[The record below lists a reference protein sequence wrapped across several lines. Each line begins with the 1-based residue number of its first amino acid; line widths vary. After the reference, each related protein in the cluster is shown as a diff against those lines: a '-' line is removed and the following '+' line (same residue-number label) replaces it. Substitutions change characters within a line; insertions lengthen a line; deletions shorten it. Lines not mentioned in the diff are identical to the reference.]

1 MATKD
6 FIDYSPNSGNKNAN
20 ISVTAS
26 KNIESERTT
35 SLKVNGKG
43 ISKDVSVKQEAELL
57 YDIFDI
63 GTQYANY
70 DLFLNLNVTSSFN
83 RGIIRGFKSSTE
95 YEDFPLV
102 NTTINQSDGISRV
115 ILLSTI
121 EENSVKD
128 ILTLNFQVC
137 ADIIPKT
144 EIILN
149 LFNDIIINSSSKNNY
164 FDIFPYIENLV
175 YKINEFLIDYY
186 PSNIMKLNLNI
197 ADITEQQAQQLKN
210 IVTVERFNLNIRVK

>member
-26 KNIESERTT
+26 KNTESERAT

-43 ISKDVSVKQEAELL
+43 ISKDVSIKQEAELL

-70 DLFLNLNVTSSFN
+70 GLFLNLNVSSSFN
-83 RGIIRGFKSSTE
+83 RGIIRGFRSSTE
-95 YEDFPLV
+95 YEDFPLA
-102 NTTINQSDGISRV
+102 NTTINQANGISRV
-115 ILLSTI
+115 VLLSTI
-121 EENSVKD
+121 EENSVKEV
-128 ILTLNFQVC
+128 LTLNFQVC
-137 ADIIPKT
+137 ADIIPNT
-144 EIILN
+144 DIILN
-149 LFNDIIINSSSKNNY
+149 LFNNITINSSLKNNY

-175 YKINEFLIDYY
+175 YEINDFLINYY
-186 PSNIMKLNLNI
+186 PSNIMQLNLNI
-197 ADITEQQAQQLKN
+197 ADITAQQAQQLKN
-210 IVTVERFNLNIRVK
+210 LVTVERFNLNVKTK

>member
-70 DLFLNLNVTSSFN
+70 SLFLNLNVTSSF
-83 RGIIRGFKSSTE
+83 
-95 YEDFPLV
+95 
-102 NTTINQSDGISRV
+102 
-115 ILLSTI
+115 I
-121 EENSVKD
+121 EV
-128 ILTLNFQVC
+128 
-137 ADIIPKT
+137 
-144 EIILN
+144 
-149 LFNDIIINSSSKNNY
+149 
-164 FDIFPYIENLV
+164 
-175 YKINEFLIDYY
+175 
-186 PSNIMKLNLNI
+186 
-197 ADITEQQAQQLKN
+197 
-210 IVTVERFNLNIRVK
+210 

>member
-26 KNIESERTT
+26 KNTESERAT

-43 ISKDVSVKQEAELL
+43 ISKDVSIKQEAELL

-70 DLFLNLNVTSSFN
+70 GLFLNLNVSSSFN
-83 RGIIRGFKSSTE
+83 RGIIRGFRSSTE
-95 YEDFPLV
+95 YEDFPLA
-102 NTTINQSDGISRV
+102 NTTINQADGISRV
-115 ILLSTI
+115 VLLSTI
-121 EENSVKD
+121 EENSVKEV
-128 ILTLNFQVC
+128 LTLNFQVC
-137 ADIIPKT
+137 ADIISNT
-144 EIILN
+144 DIILN
-149 LFNDIIINSSSKNNY
+149 LFNNITINSSLKNNY

-175 YKINEFLIDYY
+175 YKINDFLINYY
-186 PSNIMKLNLNI
+186 PSNIMQLNLNI
-197 ADITEQQAQQLKN
+197 ADITAQQAQQLKN
-210 IVTVERFNLNIRVK
+210 LVTVERFNLNVKTK

>member
-70 DLFLNLNVTSSFN
+70 GLFLNLNVTSSFN

-164 FDIFPYIENLV
+164 FDIFPYIKNLV
-175 YKINEFLIDYY
+175 YEINEFLIDYY

>member
-70 DLFLNLNVTSSFN
+70 GLFLNLNVTSSFN

-95 YEDFPLV
+95 YEDSPLV

-144 EIILN
+144 KIILN
-149 LFNDIIINSSSKNNY
+149 LFNEIMINSSSKNNY

-175 YKINEFLIDYY
+175 YEINEFLIDYY
-186 PSNIMKLNLNI
+186 PSNTMKLNLNI

>member
-26 KNIESERTT
+26 KNTESERAT

-43 ISKDVSVKQEAELL
+43 ISKDVSIKQEAELL

-70 DLFLNLNVTSSFN
+70 GLFLNLNVSSSFN
-83 RGIIRGFKSSTE
+83 RGIIRGFRSSTE
-95 YEDFPLV
+95 YEDFPLA
-102 NTTINQSDGISRV
+102 NTTINQADGISRV
-115 ILLSTI
+115 VLLSTI
-121 EENSVKD
+121 EENSVKEV
-128 ILTLNFQVC
+128 LTLNFQVC
-137 ADIIPKT
+137 ADIIPNT
-144 EIILN
+144 DIILN
-149 LFNDIIINSSSKNNY
+149 LFNNITINLSLKNNY

-175 YKINEFLIDYY
+175 YEINDFLINYY
-186 PSNIMKLNLNI
+186 PSNIMQLNLNI
-197 ADITEQQAQQLKN
+197 ADITAQQAQQLKN
-210 IVTVERFNLNIRVK
+210 LVTVERFNLNVKTK

>member
-70 DLFLNLNVTSSFN
+70 NLFLNLNVTSSFN

-144 EIILN
+144 KIILN
-149 LFNDIIINSSSKNNY
+149 LFNEIMINSSSKNNY

-175 YKINEFLIDYY
+175 YDINEFLIDYY
-186 PSNIMKLNLNI
+186 PSNTMKLNLNI

>member
-26 KNIESERTT
+26 KNTESERAT

-43 ISKDVSVKQEAELL
+43 ISKDVSIKQEAELL

-70 DLFLNLNVTSSFN
+70 GLFLNLNVSSSFN
-83 RGIIRGFKSSTE
+83 RGIIRGFRSSTE
-95 YEDFPLV
+95 YEDFPLA
-102 NTTINQSDGISRV
+102 NTTINQADGISRV
-115 ILLSTI
+115 VLLSTI
-121 EENSVKD
+121 EENSVKEV
-128 ILTLNFQVC
+128 LTLNFQVC
-137 ADIIPKT
+137 ADIIPNT
-144 EIILN
+144 DIILN
-149 LFNDIIINSSSKNNY
+149 LFNNITINSSLKNNY

-175 YKINEFLIDYY
+175 YEINDFLINYY
-186 PSNIMKLNLNI
+186 PSNIMQLNLNI
-197 ADITEQQAQQLKN
+197 ADITAQQAQQLKN
-210 IVTVERFNLNIRVK
+210 LVTVERFNLNVKTK

>member
-70 DLFLNLNVTSSFN
+70 GLFLNLNVTSSFN

-144 EIILN
+144 KNILN
-149 LFNDIIINSSSKNNY
+149 LFNEIMINSSSKNNY
-164 FDIFPYIENLV
+164 FDISPYIENLV
-175 YKINEFLIDYY
+175 YEINEFLIDYY
-186 PSNIMKLNLNI
+186 PSNTMKLNLNI

>member
-70 DLFLNLNVTSSFN
+70 GLFLNLDVTSSFN

-175 YKINEFLIDYY
+175 YEINEFLIDYY

>member
-70 DLFLNLNVTSSFN
+70 GLFLNLNVTSSFN

-121 EENSVKD
+121 EENSVKEV
-128 ILTLNFQVC
+128 LTLNFQVC
-137 ADIIPKT
+137 TDIIPNVN
-144 EIILN
+144 IILN
-149 LFNDIIINSSSKNNY
+149 LFNNITINSSLKNNY

-175 YKINEFLIDYY
+175 YDINNFLINYY
-186 PSNIMKLNLNI
+186 TSNIMQLNLNI
-197 ADITEQQAQQLKN
+197 ADITAQQAQQLKN
-210 IVTVERFNLNIRVK
+210 LVTTERFNLTIKIK